1 MKLVTALFGIAQIN
15 IGDTLGEDIF
25 VVVSDGTTT
34 KFMIPSGTSDSDIKD
49 LLRAMGSR
57 LSALETTDPE
67 EIVESMVYNFPA
79 DISISEPVKTFEE
92 AVKLAQEYMTLVN
105 GFDEDPS
112 PLLDAITKTEE
123 ETND

>member
-1 MKLVTALFGIAQIN
+1 MKLVAALFGIAQIN
-15 IGDTLGEDIF
+15 IGDTSGEDIF

-34 KFMIPSGTSDSDIKD
+34 KFIVPLDTPEDSIED

-57 LSALETTDPE
+57 LTALESTDPE
-67 EIVESMVYNFPA
+67 EIIESMVYNFPA

-112 PLLDAITKTEE
+112 PLLDAITRTEE